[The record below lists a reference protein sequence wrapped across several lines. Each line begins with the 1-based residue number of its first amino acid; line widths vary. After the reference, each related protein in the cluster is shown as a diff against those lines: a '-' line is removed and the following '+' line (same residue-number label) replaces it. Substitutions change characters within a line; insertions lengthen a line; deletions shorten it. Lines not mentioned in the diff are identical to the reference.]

1 MEAIVKRCAG
11 LDVHKKTV
19 VVTVLAEREDGLVD
33 EETKEFGT
41 FHKHRKALAE
51 WLLEH
56 QVDLAVMESTGIY
69 WKAIYEILEESGL
82 TVHVV
87 NARHVKQV
95 PGRKTDVLDSHWLA
109 SLGRYGLLRPSFI
122 PPEDIRQIRLL
133 TRRRQKISGMIAG
146 EKNRLH
152 KALDDAGIRLG
163 AVVSDI
169 GGVSA
174 GAIIDGLIEGKAL
187 SGLME
192 CVHGRMKQKM
202 PEIMD
207 SIEGAVS
214 ASHRLILR
222 HIRDHIRYLE
232 QEQQLLDQCIVE
244 AMSQYKEQWEILQTI
259 PGVDKISAAV
269 IIAEIGVDMKRF
281 GRMDRLASW
290 AGMCPGNNESA
301 GKKKSGRTR
310 KGNGALRQALC
321 EISNAAIRT
330 KTQFQ
335 GKYKGLVIRRGHK
348 RSIIAIGHKILR
360 IIYTLLE
367 KKEPYHD
374 PTVDYEALMVQRN
387 APRWICA
394 LKKFGYLN
402 KA

>member
-192 CVHGRMKQKM
+192 CVHGRM
-202 PEIMD
+202 
-207 SIEGAVS
+207 GA
-214 ASHRLILR
+214 
-222 HIRDHIRYLE
+222 
-232 QEQQLLDQCIVE
+232 
-244 AMSQYKEQWEILQTI
+244 
-259 PGVDKISAAV
+259 
-269 IIAEIGVDMKRF
+269 
-281 GRMDRLASW
+281 
-290 AGMCPGNNESA
+290 
-301 GKKKSGRTR
+301 
-310 KGNGALRQALC
+310 
-321 EISNAAIRT
+321 
-330 KTQFQ
+330 
-335 GKYKGLVIRRGHK
+335 
-348 RSIIAIGHKILR
+348 
-360 IIYTLLE
+360 
-367 KKEPYHD
+367 
-374 PTVDYEALMVQRN
+374 
-387 APRWICA
+387 
-394 LKKFGYLN
+394 
-402 KA
+402 

>member
-1 MEAIVKRCAG
+1 M
-11 LDVHKKTV
+11 
-19 VVTVLAEREDGLVD
+19 
-33 EETKEFGT
+33 
-41 FHKHRKALAE
+41 
-51 WLLEH
+51 
-56 QVDLAVMESTGIY
+56 
-69 WKAIYEILEESGL
+69 
-82 TVHVV
+82 V

-95 PGRKTDVLDSHWLA
+95 PGRKTDVLDSHWLT

-122 PPEDIRQIRLL
+122 PPEDIRRIRLL
-133 TRRRQKISGMIAG
+133 TRRRRKISGMIAG

-152 KALDDAGIRLG
+152 KTLDDAGIRLG

-174 GAIIDGLIEGKAL
+174 SAIIDGLIEGKAL
-187 SGLME
+187 SELMG
-192 CVHGRMKQKM
+192 CVHGRMKDKM

-207 SIEGAVS
+207 SIEGAIS

-232 QEQQLLDQCIVE
+232 QEQQALDQCIVE
-244 AMSQYKEQWEILQTI
+244 AISPYKEQWEVLRTI
-259 PGVDKISAAV
+259 PGVDKIGAAV

-310 KGNGALRQALC
+310 KGNGALRQVLC

-330 KTQFQ
+330 KTQFK

-348 RSIIAIGHKILR
+348 RSIIAIGHKMAL
-360 IIYTLLE
+360 IIVSASGAGMLCNE
-367 KKEPYHD
+367 
-374 PTVDYEALMVQRN
+374 
-387 APRWICA
+387 
-394 LKKFGYLN
+394 LKCISKFLN
-402 KA
+402 KNM